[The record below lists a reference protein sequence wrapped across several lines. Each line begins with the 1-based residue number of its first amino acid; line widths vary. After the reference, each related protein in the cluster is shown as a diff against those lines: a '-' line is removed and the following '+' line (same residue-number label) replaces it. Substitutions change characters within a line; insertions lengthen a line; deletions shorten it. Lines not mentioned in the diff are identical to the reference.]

1 MDDLLASAK
10 AAQNNAY
17 APYSGFRAGAS
28 IRTRDGNIYAGCNVE
43 NAAYPEGI
51 CAEGSAIANMV
62 SSGERHITE
71 VLIIGSGTLPCAPCG
86 GCRQKLNEFA
96 DPDAVVHICSSDGTR
111 ETTTMAALMP
121 LAFGP
126 QNLED

>member
-10 AAQNNAY
+10 AAQRNAY
-17 APYSGFRAGAS
+17 APYSGFRVGAS
-28 IRTRDGNIYAGCNVE
+28 IRTRDGKVYAGCNVE
-43 NAAYPEGI
+43 NAAYPESI

-62 SSGERHITE
+62 ASGGRQISE
-71 VLIIGSGTLPCAPCG
+71 VLVIGSGSLPCAPCG
-86 GCRQKLNEFA
+86 GCLQKLSEFA
-96 DPDAVVHICSSDGTR
+96 APDTVVHICSGDGAH

-121 LAFGP
+121 LAFGS